1 MDVDKPQDDSSHPR
15 TRTLH
20 RYSGDEESL
29 LQSAGTKSQA
39 KGKTYNKTTKDP
51 AERAT
56 TLKGKGS
63 LKMDELES
71 DLDSPTSP
79 GEWRTG
85 WSADSEFYG
94 FDDQKVRVTVRIFQI
109 SPRFDELLNIIQD
122 ERNPFRPLRAAGE
135 MVVDDGTHDREP
147 CKVGKPQP
155 EKLVIE
161 FQVVRIDP
169 KNPSKVISLPNIQHK
184 YRNKVDWNDK
194 KSVGELGRW
203 RSQLF
208 FRSLGKKRDS
218 RHVWLESERDILL
231 DLLEEHLKE
240 VGGRWSGIYWDVVA
254 KRYNKCLKEVTQKA
268 GEMTAERRYDRS
280 CQQKRT
286 NLDSTSKRQPLKE
299 NRKAPVRTG
308 GGLHTQMVYFTD
320 PRAKKIREKA
330 KAEDQK
336 PKAAESK
343 AGEDFSGMDEEEEVD
358 IDDSDDE
365 YFMDN

>member
-1 MDVDKPQDDSSHPR
+1 MDVDKPQDDSSRPR

-20 RYSGDEESL
+20 RSSGDEESL
-29 LQSAGTKSQA
+29 LQSASTKSQA
-39 KGKTYNKTTKDP
+39 KGKTYNKTTKGP

-56 TLKGKGS
+56 TLEGKGS
-63 LKMDELES
+63 SNMDEVES
-71 DLDSPTSP
+71 DLDYPTSP
-79 GEWRTG
+79 GD
-85 WSADSEFYG
+85 WSDNYESNG
-94 FDDQKVRVTVRIFQI
+94 FDDQEVRVTVRIFQI
-109 SPRFDELLNIIQD
+109 SPRFDELLNIIQN

-135 MVVDDGTHDREP
+135 MVVDDGTHDRTP

-169 KNPSKVISLPNIQHK
+169 KNPSKVIALPNIQHK

-194 KSVGELGRW
+194 RSVGELGRW

-208 FRSLGKKRDS
+208 LRSLGNKRES

-231 DLLEEHLKE
+231 ELLEEHLKD
-240 VGGRWSGIYWDVVA
+240 VGGRWSGIDWDVVA
-254 KRYNKCLKEVTQKA
+254 KRYNKCLKGVTQKA
-268 GEMTAERRYDRS
+268 GEMIAERRYDRS
-280 CQQKRT
+280 IMERRT

-299 NRKAPVRTG
+299 NRKAPVRTSSS
-308 GGLHTQMVYFTD
+308 LHTQMVYFTD

-336 PKAAESK
+336 PKVTESK
-343 AGEDFSGMDEEEEVD
+343 AEEDFSGMDEEEEVD

-365 YFMDN
+365 DFIDE